1 MKNAGLFVILFF
13 RRKKFEKSTCF
24 LLAGLTKGCDCMK
37 FTFATLITVLIVF
50 AFWGALIYGLIKMM
64 HNKKSSSANP
74 RENTNTDKTIWKNI
88 ANTILGVGVVLTL
101 LGAMYIAIVQQGYAI
116 AACFV
121 VASALMGSLWVS
133 STKKK

>member
-1 MKNAGLFVILFF
+1 
-13 RRKKFEKSTCF
+13 
-24 LLAGLTKGCDCMK
+24 MK

-50 AFWGALIYGLIKMM
+50 AFWGAMIYGLIKMM

-88 ANTILGVGVVLTL
+88 ANIILGVGVVLTL
-101 LGAMYIAIVQQGYAI
+101 IGAMYIAIVQQGYAI

-121 VASALMGSLWVS
+121 VASALMGSLLVS